1 VSDKDPNKEPQD
13 GDAKSVNDKAAG
25 AKDVGAPNDGAS
37 NDGASRADSANAQ
50 GAGPGSSVATSSD
63 DGGDRPTEA
72 VEGAGGH
79 PASRADESRSM
90 LRQITES
97 STLVVFLAIAAS
109 LIIGGVLIVLAS
121 EEVRTTSG
129 YFFSRP
135 GDTLS
140 AMWNAVS
147 GAYSAM
153 WSGAF
158 FNADA
163 DDLAGKIYP
172 FMQTLTMATPLIL
185 AGLGLGIGF
194 RAGLFNIGAQGQ
206 IVIGATLGAM
216 AGFMWHLPI
225 GLHLLVAVLGC
236 ALGGALWG
244 FIPGILKAKTG
255 AHEVITTI
263 MLNYIALNL
272 VGYLLSLDAFQRPG
286 SDNPQSPIVDASAQY
301 PEIFGSQ
308 FPLHL
313 GFVVALLAAWG
324 VWWLMERS
332 TLGFQFRAVGANPA
346 ASRTAGMSVAKSTVL
361 VMVVAGGLAG
371 LAGSAQIL
379 GTQPTL
385 TTGIAASF
393 GFDAITVALL
403 GRSRPLG
410 IVFAAIL
417 FGGLKASGPALQVQ
431 AGLPIDIVLVVQSLI
446 VLFIAAP
453 PLVRFLFRLPTPKNE
468 KEVAV

>member
-1 VSDKDPNKEPQD
+1 MSDD
-13 GDAKSVNDKAAG
+13 SVNKDSVNKDNVNKDNVSGDSQSAGPKSSDAHSAAG
-25 AKDVGAPNDGAS
+25 QVGESAQREGAAP
-37 NDGASRADSANAQ
+37 
-50 GAGPGSSVATSSD
+50 AGSLATSSD

-72 VEGAGGH
+72 VEGSDGH
-79 PASRADESRSM
+79 PSSRSDDARSM
-90 LRQITES
+90 LRQVTES
-97 STLVVFLAIAAS
+97 STIVVALAILAS
-109 LIIGGVLIVLAS
+109 LILGGVLIVLAS
-121 EEVRTTSG
+121 EEVRTTAG

-140 AMWNAVS
+140 AMWNSVS
-147 GAYSAM
+147 GAYVAM
-153 WSGAF
+153 WNGAF
-158 FNADA
+158 FNGDA
-163 DDLAGKIYP
+163 DDFSGKIYP
-172 FMQTLTMATPLIL
+172 FMQTLTMATPLIF
-185 AGLGLGIGF
+185 AGLGIGIGF
-194 RAGLFNIGAQGQ
+194 RAGFFNIGAQGQ

-216 AGFMWHLPI
+216 VGFMWHLPT
-225 GLHLLVAVLGC
+225 GLHLIVAVLGSG
-236 ALGGALWG
+236 LGGAIWG

-272 VGYLLSLDAFQRPG
+272 VGYLLSLNAFQRPG
-286 SDNPQSPIVDASAQY
+286 SDNPQSPIVDATAQY
-301 PEIFGSQ
+301 PQIFGSQ

-313 GFVVALLAAWG
+313 GFIVALLAAWG

-332 TLGFQFRAVGANPA
+332 TLGFEFRAVGASPA

-361 VMVVAGGLAG
+361 VMVIAGGLAG

-410 IVFAAIL
+410 TVFAAIL

>member
-1 VSDKDPNKEPQD
+1 MSEDDKTPATTE
-13 GDAKSVNDKAAG
+13 ATKAA
-25 AKDVGAPNDGAS
+25 AKTALAEGG
-37 NDGASRADSANAQ
+37 
-50 GAGPGSSVATSSD
+50 SD
-63 DGGDRPTEA
+63 DGGADPTTAVTGDGGSAREPEA
-72 VEGAGGH
+72 GDSD
-79 PASRADESRSM
+79 SRTM

-97 STLVVFLAIAAS
+97 STLVVVLAIVAS
-109 LIIGGVLIVLAS
+109 LILGGILIVLAS
-121 EEVRTTSG
+121 EEVRTSAG

-135 GDTLS
+135 GDMLGAVWS
-140 AMWNAVS
+140 AVS
-147 GAYSAM
+147 SAYSAM

-158 FNADA
+158 FNANA
-163 DDLAGKIYP
+163 SNFSGMIRP
-172 FMQTLTMATPLIL
+172 FMQTLTVATPLIL

-206 IVIGATLGAM
+206 MIMGATLGAM
-216 AGFMWHLPI
+216 VGFMWHLPV
-225 GLHLLVAVLGC
+225 GLHLLVAVLGT
-236 ALGGALWG
+236 ALGGAIWG

-263 MLNYIALNL
+263 MLNYIALSL
-272 VGYLLSLDAFQRPG
+272 VGYLLTLDAFQRPD
-286 SDNPQSPIVDASAQY
+286 SNNPQSPIIDSSAQY
-301 PEIFGSQ
+301 PQIFGSQ

-313 GFVVALLAAWG
+313 GFVVALAAAWG

-332 TLGFQFRAVGANPA
+332 TLGFQFRAVGANPS
-346 ASRTAGMSVAKSTVL
+346 ASRTAGMSVARSTVL
-361 VMVVAGGLAG
+361 VMVIAGALAG
-371 LAGSAQIL
+371 LGGSAQIL
-379 GTQPTL
+379 GTQPSL
-385 TTGIAASF
+385 TDSIAGSF

-403 GRSRPLG
+403 GRSRPVG

-468 KEVAV
+468 KEAAV

>member
-1 VSDKDPNKEPQD
+1 MSDDDKNPTTPKAPQGSD
-13 GDAKSVNDKAAG
+13 VTSSADRPKKAAE
-25 AKDVGAPNDGAS
+25 
-37 NDGASRADSANAQ
+37 
-50 GAGPGSSVATSSD
+50 SSVLVGGSD
-63 DGGDRPTEA
+63 DGGDAPTPGVTGESG
-72 VEGAGGH
+72 EGGEPTTRSEDA
-79 PASRADESRSM
+79 RSM

-97 STLVVFLAIAAS
+97 STLVVILAIVAS
-109 LIIGGVLIVLAS
+109 LIIGGILIILAS
-121 EEVRTTSG
+121 EEVRTTAG

-135 GDTLS
+135 GDMLS

-147 GAYSAM
+147 SAYSAM
-153 WSGAF
+153 WNGAF

-163 DDLAGKIYP
+163 DSFSGMIRP
-172 FMQTLTMATPLIL
+172 FINTLTMATPLIF

-206 IVIGATLGAM
+206 IIMGATLGAM
-216 AGFMWHLPI
+216 VGFMWHLPP
-225 GLHLLVAVLGC
+225 GLHLIVAVLGC
-236 ALGGALWG
+236 ALGGAIWG

-263 MLNYIALNL
+263 MLNYIALNFL
-272 VGYLLSLDAFQRPG
+272 AYLLTLDAFQRPG
-286 SDNPQSPIVDASAQY
+286 SDNPQSPILDSSSQYPQVFGAQY
-301 PEIFGSQ
+301 
-308 FPLHL
+308 PLHL
-313 GFVVALLAAWG
+313 GFFVALFAAWG

-332 TLGFQFRAVGANPA
+332 TLGFQFRAVGANPS

-361 VMVVAGGLAG
+361 VMVIAGALAG
-371 LAGSAQIL
+371 LAGSGQIL
-379 GTQPTL
+379 GTQPSL

>member
-1 VSDKDPNKEPQD
+1 MSDDKKKP
-13 GDAKSVNDKAAG
+13 AKSGADVDTIAASG
-25 AKDVGAPNDGAS
+25 
-37 NDGASRADSANAQ
+37 
-50 GAGPGSSVATSSD
+50 
-63 DGGDRPTEA
+63 DGGDDVTTA
-72 VEGAGGH
+72 VTGSDGEGQ
-79 PASRADESRSM
+79 ESRSDEARSVM
-90 LRQITES
+90 RQIAES
-97 STLVVFLAIAAS
+97 STLVVIMAIVAS
-109 LIIGGVLIVLAS
+109 LILGGLLIVLAS
-121 EEVRTTSG
+121 EEVRSAAG

-135 GDTLS
+135 GDMLS
-140 AMWNAVS
+140 AVWTSVS
-147 GAYSAM
+147 SAYSAM
-153 WSGAF
+153 WEGAF
-158 FNADA
+158 FNAGA
-163 DDLAGKIYP
+163 DDFSGKISP
-172 FMQTLTMATPLIL
+172 LMQTLTMATPLIL

-206 IVIGATLGAM
+206 ILIGATLGAM
-216 AGFMWHLPI
+216 VGFMWHLPV
-225 GLHLLVAVLGC
+225 GLHLLVAVIGT
-236 ALGGALWG
+236 AIGGAIWG
-244 FIPGILKAKTG
+244 FIPGILKARTG

-272 VGYLLSLDAFQRPG
+272 VAYLLSLDAFQRPG
-286 SDNPQSPIVDASAQY
+286 SDNPQSPIVDSSAQY
-301 PEIFGSQ
+301 PAIFGSQ

-313 GFVVALLAAWG
+313 GFILALATAWG

-361 VMVVAGGLAG
+361 VMVIAGGLAG

-379 GTQPTL
+379 GTQPSL
-385 TTGIAASF
+385 STGIAASF

-410 IVFAAIL
+410 IVFAAVL
-417 FGGLKASGPALQVQ
+417 FGGLKAAGPALQVQ

-453 PLVRFLFRLPTPKNE
+453 PLVRFLFRLPSPKVV